1 MKALQLEKRKFTIG
15 VVAVLVVMIYL
26 VRLLFL
32 QVFSDDYKRYAD
44 SNAFLKKIQ
53 YPARGLITDRNGRLM
68 VYNEP
73 SYNMMVIMNEQRGID
88 MLESCRTIGITRRQ

>member
-32 QVFSDDYKRYAD
+32 QVFSDDYKR
-44 SNAFLKKIQ
+44 
-53 YPARGLITDRNGRLM
+53 
-68 VYNEP
+68 
-73 SYNMMVIMNEQRGID
+73 
-88 MLESCRTIGITRRQ
+88 